1 MKKIKPFFLI
11 IMIMALFIACS
22 VFKRQNSVNSYK
34 SDSGNPTIYKDGIYV
49 GTSRSSYVSEP
60 FWGRVSLTIR
70 NGYFTSISFSIRDS
84 ALHETFDEHYEKHY
98 EGNPLYVQQ
107 CRYDWGGV
115 KSYPKKLY
123 KKQIPEEV
131 DCMSGATWS
140 YNIFQASLKEA
151 LKDAK
156 K

>member
-11 IMIMALFIACS
+11 IMIMVLFIACS
-22 VFKRQNSVNSYK
+22 VFKRQNNVNSYK

-60 FWGRVSLTIR
+60 FWGKVSMIIK
-70 NGYFTSISFSIRDS
+70 NGSFTSISFTIRDS
-84 ALHETFDEHYEKHY
+84 ALHETFDQHYEKHFQ
-98 EGNPLYVQQ
+98 GNELYIQQ
-107 CRYDWGGV
+107 CRYDWKGV
-115 KSYPKKLY
+115 ETYPKKLSI
-123 KKQIPEEV
+123 KQIPEKV
-131 DCMSGATWS
+131 DCISGATWS

-156 K
+156 E